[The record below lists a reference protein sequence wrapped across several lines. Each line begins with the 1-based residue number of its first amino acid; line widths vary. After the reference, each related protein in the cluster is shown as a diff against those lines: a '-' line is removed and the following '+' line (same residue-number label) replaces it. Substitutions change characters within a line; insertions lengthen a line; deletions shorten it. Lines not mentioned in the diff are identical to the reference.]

1 MNHSET
7 PSRGSVMQE
16 VGVRLRALWAVK
28 TVGLTVGIAM
38 FFTAYF
44 YVLRHPQFPVTV
56 MPLTWVDRLVTIRAE
71 ALPLYFSLWVYV
83 LLAFALLKE
92 RAELRAHALTA
103 IALSVVGLTFFYF
116 WPTAVPPLDVD
127 WSAHPSLAFLKTVDA
142 AGNACPS
149 LHVAFAVIAALW
161 VGRVLRVIGAGV
173 AVRAGNVLWA
183 LGIAYSTLATGQH
196 VALDV
201 LAGGVLG
208 ALAAWPLA
216 RRPVAQSRR

>member
-7 PSRGSVMQE
+7 TSRGSVVHE

-28 TVGLTVGIAM
+28 TVGLTLGISL
-38 FFTAYF
+38 FFAAYF
-44 YVLRHPQFPVTV
+44 YLLRHPQFPVKV
-56 MPLTWVDRLVTIRAE
+56 MPLTWMDGLVTIRAE
-71 ALPLYFSLWVYV
+71 ALPIYFSLWVYV
-83 LLAFALLKE
+83 PLAFVLLKE
-92 RAELRAHALTA
+92 RAELWAQALAA
-103 IALSVVGLTFFYF
+103 IAMSVVGLTIFFF
-116 WPTAVPPLDVD
+116 WPTAVPPMDVD
-127 WSAHPSLAFLKTVDA
+127 SSAHPSLAYLKTVDA

-149 LHVAFAVIAALW
+149 LHVAFAVFAA
-161 VGRVLRVIGAGV
+161 GCIRRVLRVIGAGV

-201 LAGGVLG
+201 WAGGGLG

-216 RRPVAQSRR
+216 RRPVAQPRS